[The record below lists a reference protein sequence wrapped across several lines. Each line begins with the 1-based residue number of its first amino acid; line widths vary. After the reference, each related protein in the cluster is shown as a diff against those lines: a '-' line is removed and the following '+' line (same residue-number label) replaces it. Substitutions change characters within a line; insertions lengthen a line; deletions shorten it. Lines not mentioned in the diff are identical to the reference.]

1 MNIQQ
6 AMINIAARI
15 PVSDPTVQARLDRAY
30 DICISQ
36 GYSLQKNADK
46 SWSVYRASTSLL
58 EDSSAQYTVSK
69 DTGCTCPDADPV
81 SGKARA
87 GLCKHRLAVAIKEE
101 MCKHTETE
109 LVAMPLTQFSMLCRD
124 MDIPW
129 LNRLRSVVVQD
140 VLAKQEEV

>member
-15 PVSDPTVQARLDRAY
+15 PVNDPTVQARLDRAY

-36 GYSLQKNADK
+36 GYTLQQNADK
-46 SWSVYRASTSLL
+46 SWSIYRASTSLL

-69 DTGCTCPDADPV
+69 ENGCTCPDADLQ

-87 GLCKHRLAVAIKEE
+87 GLCKHRIAVMIKEE
-101 MCKHTETE
+101 MARYTEVE
-109 LVAMPLTQFSMLCRD
+109 LVAMPLTHFSMLCRD
-124 MDIPW
+124 MGIPW